1 LERSRN
7 YATLSLRFF
16 SISGNLFPDIES
28 LRRDVHCDT
37 GKMLRVMIT
46 GAFLYQNDV
55 GVKRYFDPFDTRLL
69 RALHSRNP
77 QNHFSLKNGYLL
89 MFLAGQEVKNPLAS
103 KLALDF

>member
-1 LERSRN
+1 MERSRN

-37 GKMLRVMIT
+37 VKMLRVMIT
-46 GAFLYQNDV
+46 GTFLYQNDV

-77 QNHFSLKNGYLL
+77 QKHS
-89 MFLAGQEVKNPLAS
+89 
-103 KLALDF
+103 

>member
-1 LERSRN
+1 MERSRN

-28 LRRDVHCDT
+28 LWRDVHCDT

-46 GAFLYQNDV
+46 GAGMDQGIFLYQNDV
-55 GVKRYFDPFDTRLL
+55 G
-69 RALHSRNP
+69 
-77 QNHFSLKNGYLL
+77 
-89 MFLAGQEVKNPLAS
+89 VKNPLAS

>member
-1 LERSRN
+1 MERSRN

-46 GAFLYQNDV
+46 GAGMDQSTFLYQNDV
-55 GVKRYFDPFDTRLL
+55 W
-69 RALHSRNP
+69 
-77 QNHFSLKNGYLL
+77 
-89 MFLAGQEVKNPLAS
+89 VKNPLAS
-103 KLALDF
+103 KLASDF

>member
-1 LERSRN
+1 MERSRN

-46 GAFLYQNDV
+46 GAGIDQGTFLYQNIIINNEMMRIEE
-55 GVKRYFDPFDTRLL
+55 KER
-69 RALHSRNP
+69 
-77 QNHFSLKNGYLL
+77 
-89 MFLAGQEVKNPLAS
+89 
-103 KLALDF
+103 

>member
-1 LERSRN
+1 MERSRN

-46 GAFLYQNDV
+46 GAGMDQSTFLYQNDV
-55 GVKRYFDPFDTRLL
+55 GVKRSKILL
-69 RALHSRNP
+69 QASLHWISD
-77 QNHFSLKNGYLL
+77 LL
-89 MFLAGQEVKNPLAS
+89 TLVSSEYNYKQ
-103 KLALDF
+103 

>member
-1 LERSRN
+1 MERSRN

-55 GVKRYFDPFDTRLL
+55 GVKRYFDPFD
-69 RALHSRNP
+69 HVFGGSRG
-77 QNHFSLKNGYLL
+77 QKSSCKQVCIG
-89 MFLAGQEVKNPLAS
+89 FLT
-103 KLALDF
+103 F

>member
-1 LERSRN
+1 MERSRN

-46 GAFLYQNDV
+46 GAGMDQGTFLYQNIIINNEMMRIEE
-55 GVKRYFDPFDTRLL
+55 KER
-69 RALHSRNP
+69 
-77 QNHFSLKNGYLL
+77 
-89 MFLAGQEVKNPLAS
+89 
-103 KLALDF
+103 

>member
-1 LERSRN
+1 MERSRN

-46 GAFLYQNDV
+46 GAGMDQGTFLYQNDV
-55 GVKRYFDPFDTRLL
+55 GGQKSSCKQVCI
-69 RALHSRNP
+69 
-77 QNHFSLKNGYLL
+77 G
-89 MFLAGQEVKNPLAS
+89 FLT
-103 KLALDF
+103 F